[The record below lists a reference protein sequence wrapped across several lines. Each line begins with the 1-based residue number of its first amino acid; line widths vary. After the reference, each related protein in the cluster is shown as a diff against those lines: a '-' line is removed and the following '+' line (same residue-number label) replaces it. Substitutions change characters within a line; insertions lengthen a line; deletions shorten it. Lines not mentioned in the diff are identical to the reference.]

1 MPDIA
6 DLQARDRASR
16 SFSLNLGDPGA
27 PRLFHL
33 LEPTTHE
40 VRLASLRAGL
50 GGQRVDA
57 AAMALLER
65 ALLAQ
70 AITGWH
76 GVTAADLLAQ
86 YPDQAAKIGGDL
98 VPFDPAGVE
107 LLLNAQPGWSTT
119 LWAALVDRLAQRGQ
133 LREEASGN

>member
-16 SFSLNLGDPGA
+16 SFSVQVGEPGA
-27 PRLFHL
+27 PRTVHL
-33 LEPTTHE
+33 LEPSTHE

-57 AAMALLER
+57 ASMAVLER
-65 ALLAQ
+65 TLLLQ
-70 AITGWH
+70 AITGWQ
-76 GVTAADLLAQ
+76 GVVASDLLAQ

-98 VPFDPAGVE
+98 VSFDAAGVE

-119 LWAALVDRLAQRGQ
+119 LWTALVDRLARRGQ